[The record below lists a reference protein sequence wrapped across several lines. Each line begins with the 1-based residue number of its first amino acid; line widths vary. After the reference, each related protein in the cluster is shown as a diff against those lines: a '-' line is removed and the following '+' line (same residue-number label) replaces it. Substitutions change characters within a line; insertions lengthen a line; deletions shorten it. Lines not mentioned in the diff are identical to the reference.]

1 MSESVVS
8 HFFLIFFFF
17 PVFCFI
23 IGAPLLSGWRCDCQ
37 VRGAKKPA
45 RLSLDKRIIFFFLLS
60 LLLLHLFLVLR
71 DFCWEQRGGWNKR
84 RSWCWFGE
92 SNQAKEQRILPKL
105 SSRRLLAKRRRS
117 RGRGEDLDE
126 DGGLCC
132 SVEKGPGC

>member
-1 MSESVVS
+1 MKVLSAIFS
-8 HFFLIFFFF
+8 HLFFFLFS
-17 PVFCFI
+17 
-23 IGAPLLSGWRCDCQ
+23 ALLSARRCSPVGDVIVKCAE
-37 VRGAKKPA
+37 RRS
-45 RLSLDKRIIFFFLLS
+45 RLVLAWINGYFFFLLS

-84 RSWCWFGE
+84 RSWCCFGE

-132 SVEKGPGC
+132 SVEQGPGC